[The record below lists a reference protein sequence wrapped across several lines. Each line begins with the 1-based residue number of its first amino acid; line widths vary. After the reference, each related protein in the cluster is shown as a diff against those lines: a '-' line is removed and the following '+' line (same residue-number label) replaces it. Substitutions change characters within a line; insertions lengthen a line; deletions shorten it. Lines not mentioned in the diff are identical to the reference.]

1 MEPRPETRSDDR
13 GRALRTP
20 RAAGTAGVVFALLL
34 AAAIVMIRLAI
45 PLEPGKGSGE
55 WLTDPSRRR
64 TVQTALE
71 LVPFAGIS
79 FLWFMGAVRSRI
91 GDAEDKFLS
100 TVFLGSGLVF
110 VATLFGSAAAA
121 GSLLATAGSPGAERG
136 GQLWVFGG
144 HFTYGLL
151 TTYSMR
157 MAAVFIFS
165 TSAIGHRLGV
175 LPRPLTV
182 LGALTGLTLLF
193 VTNSV
198 AWSELV
204 FPLWAL
210 GVGLHILVV
219 GAASPPVRQ

>member
-1 MEPRPETRSDDR
+1 METR

-20 RAAGTAGVVFALLL
+20 RAAGTAGVIFALLL

-45 PLEPGKGSGE
+45 PSEPGKGTGE
-55 WLTDPSRRR
+55 WLTDASRRR
-64 TVQTALE
+64 EVRTALE

-79 FLWFMGAVRSRI
+79 FLWFMGAVRAHI
-91 GDAEDKFLS
+91 GDAEDKFLA

-110 VATLFGSAAAA
+110 VATLFGAAAAA
-121 GSLLATAGSPGAERG
+121 GSLLATADTPGADPG
-136 GQLWVFGG
+136 GQLWLFGG

-182 LGALTGLTLLF
+182 LGALVGLTLLF
-193 VTNSV
+193 VTGSV
-198 AWSELV
+198 AWSELA

-210 GVGLHILVV
+210 VVGIHILVRTT
-219 GAASPPVRQ
+219 ANPSDSR